1 MYVPL
6 QEFAYFAEGPE
17 KSRSSRL
24 PFPLPLEGAGANPVP
39 SPFYLPL
46 DDVCTVGGFPVDCC
60 AVKPPYC
67 PPSLEQDPVSLAV
80 PLPSVRTV
88 ERGTV
93 CLDSDPDVWER
104 EVYVIASD
112 VELGD

>member
-1 MYVPL
+1 
-6 QEFAYFAEGPE
+6 
-17 KSRSSRL
+17 
-24 PFPLPLEGAGANPVP
+24 
-39 SPFYLPL
+39 
-46 DDVCTVGGFPVDCC
+46 
-60 AVKPPYC
+60 
-67 PPSLEQDPVSLAV
+67 LEQDPVSLAV